1 MSLPT
6 VAVYYPTYD
15 YVKDKMG
22 YNKNRDSVLIPMA
35 ASGSARAVASILFCP
50 AEVIRTKMQSEK
62 MASVHVFRCVKS
74 QVSSYGFS
82 SLFLGLKPSLLRD
95 VPFSMIY
102 WSILEQMRHRL
113 SKKMNKRETSL
124 SISIISGSV
133 GGGIAAI
140 VTLPFDVVK
149 TQAQIELGSK
159 NFASVEPVPVYKT
172 LHSIWIRDG
181 VRGLFAGFTPRLMRI
196 MPACAIMLSTYELLK
211 RFLSS

>member
-1 MSLPT
+1 
-6 VAVYYPTYD
+6 
-15 YVKDKMG
+15 MG
-22 YNKNRDSVLIPMA
+22 YGHNPDSLIIPPV

-62 MASVHVFRCVKS
+62 MPAMKVFRCVTS
-74 QVSSYGFS
+74 QVSNYGFS
-82 SLFLGLKPSLLRD
+82 SLFLGIAPSLYRD

-102 WSILEQMRHRL
+102 WSILEQIRRRL
-113 SKKMNKRETSL
+113 ARKFNL
-124 SISIISGSV
+124 SESSVLVNVISGSI
-133 GGGIAAI
+133 GGGVAAV

-159 NFASVEPVPVYKT
+159 NSANSKPALPVHKA
-172 LHSIWIRDG
+172 LHSIWVKDG
-181 VRGLFAGFTPRLMRI
+181 VNGLFAGFTPRLLRI